1 VLSLGRNNEL
11 TEVIITFC
19 EHNDYNK
26 NLALVLV
33 DRDKNEKQM
42 ENNYTLIFDPKLG

>member
-11 TEVIITFC
+11 TEVITSC

-26 NLALVLV
+26 NLALVHV